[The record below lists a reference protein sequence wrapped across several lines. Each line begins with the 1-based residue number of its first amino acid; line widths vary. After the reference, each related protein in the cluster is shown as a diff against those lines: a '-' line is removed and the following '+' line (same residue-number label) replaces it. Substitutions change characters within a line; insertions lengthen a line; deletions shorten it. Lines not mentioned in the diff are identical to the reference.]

1 MFPSRFS
8 ARHLPLL
15 VPIVLAGALIAA
27 CGDSAADDGEGPRR
41 GASVGERWPVLP
53 DGAEA
58 MGLGIEDLEDVY
70 AAAVTGATAHE
81 GTVDGVEASR
91 AAAELARILAL
102 RIPDAE
108 AEHLDAARDHLIT
121 AARRK
126 ALAGACDA
134 ALDLARLYARDR
146 REPEEAFLVAYRTAR
161 RFDAESHGAC
171 VIEARRITVTLDHH
185 RPGPARLAV
194 IDADPNA
201 DDPSADLVG
210 RGAGATAGTAAEGGD
225 EGWVGFA
232 PTGEGGGPAPGA
244 TLTGVGV
251 YGGGVTDAPA
261 SNIVRIVLR
270 FDGAAAYRQG
280 ELPEDG
286 GLPARLYVDFRGTS
300 LGTDVPRAQPVG
312 AARVTRLRVAPFEPG
327 VTRVVFD
334 LEGEVQSRLFVLAD
348 PFRVVVDFDSSPT
361 APTNAPRRADV
372 IVLDA
377 GHGGNEFG
385 ARYGG
390 LKESDLTLD
399 LAQRVR
405 AVLGRRLPQSRILM
419 ARERDEVVSLEERAA
434 YANAVGADLFVSI
447 HLNAADDPVE
457 RGGVATFVLDTTNDR
472 QARRL
477 AARENGTRSG
487 GVTDLARTLAGLH
500 REGQN
505 TESRRLAALVQR
517 GTLIGGRTILPDL
530 PDRGV
535 KSAMFYV
542 LVGAR
547 MPAILLEASFLTQ
560 PDENRALATD
570 AYRQA
575 LSEGVAEGIV
585 RYVRGDPAPPD

>member
-1 MFPSRFS
+1 MFPSRFL
-8 ARHLPLL
+8 ARHLPLML
-15 VPIVLAGALIAA
+15 LAVLAAALIAA
-27 CGDSAADDGEGPRR
+27 CGDSAADDGEGLSP
-41 GASVGERWPVLP
+41 GASIDERWPVLP

-58 MGLGIEDLEDVY
+58 MGLGIEDLEDAY

-102 RIPDAE
+102 RAPEAE
-108 AEHLDAARDHLIT
+108 ADHLDAARDHLIT

-185 RPGPARLAV
+185 RPGPGRLAV
-194 IDADPNA
+194 IDADPDA

-210 RGAGATAGTAAEGGD
+210 RGAGAIAGAAVEGGD
-225 EGWVGFA
+225 GDWVDFA
-232 PTGEGGGPAPGA
+232 PAGEGGVALPGA

-251 YGGGVTDAPA
+251 YGGAVADAPA

-270 FDGAAAYRQG
+270 FDGPAAYRQG
-280 ELPEDG
+280 ELPEDA
-286 GLPARLYVDFRGTS
+286 GLPARLYVDFRGAS
-300 LGTDVPRAQPVG
+300 LGTDVARAQPVG

-334 LEGEVQSRLFVLAD
+334 LDGEVRSRLFVLSD

-361 APTNAPRRADV
+361 APANAPRRADV

-505 TESRRLAALVQR
+505 AESRRLAALVQR
-517 GTLIGGRTILPDL
+517 GTLIGGRTVLPDL

-575 LSEGVAEGIV
+575 LSEGVAEGVV
-585 RYVRGDPAPPD
+585 RYVRGDPAPID